1 MDSAFIKRRKRILE
15 HIVEKGMDKAVIINP
30 QNICY
35 LTGIRVVPYE
45 RLFLLIIDAVSE
57 SCSFVMPNVDKELPL
72 DPSVN
77 KLLYVDEDDPAD
89 VLKETLGDFNVLGV
103 EMGKITLDL
112 YNKIRNCSHAVEMQD
127 VGQALT
133 QLRLHKDIEEIDLI
147 RTAVSYS
154 DQVFNEIAAKIKPG
168 ITEKAILADIFNM
181 ISAKEGAV
189 TNPFIIQALCGEHT
203 ASPHG
208 EPGDRKLEKGDPL
221 TIDFSVCYAYYWS
234 DCTRTFFLGQP
245 DPRMEIIYKINL
257 AAQEKAFGKIKPGVK
272 IKELDI
278 AARSF
283 VEKAGYGKYYLHR
296 TGHGIGLD
304 VHELPNLHSVN
315 EEYLE
320 EGMTFTVEPG
330 IYVPGLGGVRIEDNV
345 LVTAD
350 GVEILSRYPKEFS
363 SMIL

>member
-1 MDSAFIKRRKRILE
+1 MDSVFGKRRNRTLKYIIE
-15 HIVEKGMDKAVIINP
+15 QGMDKAVIINP

-45 RLFLLIIDAVSE
+45 RLFLLIIDAINK
-57 SCSFVMPNVDKELPL
+57 SCSFVLPNVDKELPL
-72 DPSVN
+72 ESSIIKV
-77 KLLYVDEDDPAD
+77 LYVDEDDPAN
-89 VLKETLGDFNVLGV
+89 VLKEALGEFNILGV

-112 YNKIRNCSHAVEMQD
+112 EARIRNCSHKVEMQD
-127 VGQALT
+127 IGQALS
-133 QLRLHKDIEEIDLI
+133 QFRLRKDSEEISHI
-147 RTAVSYS
+147 KRAISYS
-154 DQVFNEIAAKIKPG
+154 DQVFNEIREKIKPG
-168 ITEKAILADIFNM
+168 ITEKTILADIFSM

-208 EPGDRKLEKGDPL
+208 EPGDRQLKQGDPL

-234 DCTRTFFLGQP
+234 DLTRTFFLGQP

-257 AAQEKAFGKIKPGVK
+257 AAQEKALEKIKPGVR
-272 IKELDI
+272 IKELDL

-304 VHELPNLHSVN
+304 VHEHPNLHSIN
-315 EEYLE
+315 EDYLE

-350 GVEILSRYPKEFS
+350 GVEILSSYPKEFK
-363 SMIL
+363 SMVL

>member
-1 MDSAFIKRRKRILE
+1 MDSIFSNRRSRVMQYILDNN
-15 HIVEKGMDKAVIINP
+15 IDKAVIIKP

-45 RLFLLIIDAVSE
+45 RLFLLVIDGTDQ
-57 SCSFVMPNVDKELPL
+57 SCKFVLPNVDKELPL
-72 DPSVN
+72 ERSVE
-77 KLLYVDEDDPAD
+77 KLLYVDEDDPAH
-89 VLKETLGDFNVLGV
+89 VLKVALGDFNTLGV
-103 EMGKITLDL
+103 ELDKVTLDL
-112 YNKIRNCSHAVEMQD
+112 DAKIRNCNHRVD
-127 VGQALT
+127 IYDLGQALT
-133 QLRLHKDIEEIDLI
+133 RFRLCKDAEEISHI
-147 RTAVSYS
+147 RTAVAYS
-154 DQVFNEIAAKIKPG
+154 DQVFNEIAAKIQPG
-168 ITEKAILADIFNM
+168 LSEKEILADIFNM
-181 ISAKEGAV
+181 ISAKKGAV
-189 TNPFIIQALCGEHT
+189 TNPFIIQALGGEHT

-208 EPGDRKLEKGDPL
+208 EPGDRQLEPGDPL
-221 TIDFSVCYAYYWS
+221 TIDFSICYAYYWS
-234 DCTRTFFLGQP
+234 DCTRTFFLGRP
-245 DPRMEIIYKINL
+245 DPRMEVIYKIAL
-257 AAQEKAFGKIKPGVK
+257 TAQEKALEKIKPGIK

-283 VEKAGYGKYYLHR
+283 VEKAGYGEYYLHR

-330 IYVPGLGGVRIEDNV
+330 IYVPGVGGVRIEDNV

-350 GVEILSRYPKEFS
+350 GAEILSRYPKDFN

>member
-1 MDSAFIKRRKRILE
+1 MESIFSKRRRRVLN
-15 HIVEKGMDKAVIINP
+15 HIVNHKIDKAVIIKP

-45 RLFLLIIDAVSE
+45 RLFLLVLDGGSGE
-57 SCSFVMPNVDKELPL
+57 CSFVLPNVDKELPL
-72 DPSVN
+72 ESEVS
-77 KLLYVDEDDPAD
+77 KVLYVDEDEPAD
-89 VLKETLGDFNVLGV
+89 VLKKALGNFKVLGV
-103 EMGKITLDL
+103 EKDQITLGFDHKL
-112 YNKIRNCSHAVEMQD
+112 RNCRQMAEFHD
-127 VGQALT
+127 VSPVLT
-133 QLRLHKDIEEIDLI
+133 EFRLHKDEVEIEHI

-154 DQVFNEIAAKIKPG
+154 DQVFNEVAARIEPG
-168 ITEKAILADIFNM
+168 MSEKAILADIFTM
-181 ISAKEGAV
+181 ISAKEGAL
-189 TNPFIIQALCGEHT
+189 TNPFIIQALGGEHT
-203 ASPHG
+203 SSPHG
-208 EPGDRKLEKGDPL
+208 ESGDRKLEPGDPL

-245 DPRMEIIYKINL
+245 DPRMEIIYKVAL
-257 AAQEKAFGKIKPGVK
+257 HAQEQALEKIRPGVK

-278 AARSF
+278 AARTF

-304 VHELPNLHSVN
+304 VHELPNLHSAN
-315 EEYLE
+315 EAYLE

-350 GVEILSRYPKEFS
+350 GVDILSRFPKDFQ